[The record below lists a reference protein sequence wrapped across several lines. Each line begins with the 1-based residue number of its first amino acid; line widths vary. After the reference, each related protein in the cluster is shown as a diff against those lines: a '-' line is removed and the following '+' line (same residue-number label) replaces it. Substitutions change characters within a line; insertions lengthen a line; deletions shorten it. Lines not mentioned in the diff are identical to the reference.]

1 MLFAP
6 AMPALAADPVS
17 TSWRNDI
24 AVQGWDVVSFFQGK
38 PLRGKREHVV
48 EHRGAEWRFSTRAN
62 ADLFAINPDAFLP
75 EYGGYCAW
83 ALGHNKLA
91 RGNPEHWT
99 MVDGKLYFN
108 FNDRT
113 ERLWSRDRDV
123 WVARADRF
131 WPAVLD

>member
-1 MLFAP
+1 
-6 AMPALAADPVS
+6 MPVATAWAADPVS
-17 TSWRNDI
+17 TSWRNDV

-38 PLRGKREHVV
+38 PLRGDRDYTV
-48 EHRGAEWRFSTRAN
+48 EHMGAEWRFSTRAN
-62 ADLFAINPDAFLP
+62 RDLFEINPGAFLP

-113 ERLWSRDRDV
+113 DRLWARDRDV
-123 WVARADRF
+123 WIRRADRF
-131 WPAVLD
+131 WPSVLN